1 MTKFPL
7 GTLLAT
13 AGVADFIGDDIPRN
27 IALRECVVRHS
38 EGDWGD
44 VDPEDWET
52 NNQALV
58 YGSRLLSAY
67 IIDGQ
72 KIWIITEA
80 DRSSTTIRFP
90 SEY

>member
-1 MTKFPL
+1 M
-7 GTLLAT
+7 AT